1 MTSIQVVAYLRV
13 STGKQEKSGLG
24 LEAQKHYIET
34 AAAQHGWTIVAT
46 YTDAVSG
53 KVAPEDRPQMARAMA
68 DAKAQGACILVAKL
82 DRLGRDVEHIA
93 RLMKTHNI
101 KVATMPQADNFQL
114 HLFAALAEQEREFI
128 SQRTKDALS
137 RLQARA
143 DGGCV
148 ESIAKVKRRA
158 DNARKSGLA
167 RLAKAGKDC
176 SILEQDVM
184 KDDVKSDPTTPK
196 GKVERHQKDIAPH
209 VKACLYEG
217 ASTLQAVADC
227 LNSRGKTT
235 SRGGEWNPTTVRRL
249 MIALDIS
256 FAKAA

>member
-1 MTSIQVVAYLRV
+1 MSPIKVVAYLRV
-13 STGKQEKSGLG
+13 STGRQEASGLG
-24 LEAQKHYIET
+24 LEAQEHYIKT
-34 AAAQHGWTIVAT
+34 AAAQHGWDTVAT
-46 YTDAVSG
+46 YTETVSG
-53 KVAPEDRPQMARAMA
+53 TVAPEDRPQMARAMA
-68 DAKAQGACILVAKL
+68 EAKALGACILVAKL

-114 HLFAALAEQEREFI
+114 HLFAALAQQEREFI
-128 SQRTKDALS
+128 SQRTKEALS

-143 DGGCV
+143 DAGCV
-148 ESIAKVKRRA
+148 ESIAKVKKRA

-167 RLAKAGKDC
+167 RLAKAEKLG
-176 SILEQDVM
+176 VM
-184 KDDVKSDPTTPK
+184 PAVVEPK
-196 GKVERHQKDIAPH
+196 IANHRALIAPH
-209 VKACLYEG
+209 VMACLYQG
-217 ASTLQAVADC
+217 ASTLQAVADY

-249 MIALDIS
+249 MIALDIT

>member
-1 MTSIQVVAYLRV
+1 
-13 STGKQEKSGLG
+13 
-24 LEAQKHYIET
+24 
-34 AAAQHGWTIVAT
+34 
-46 YTDAVSG
+46 
-53 KVAPEDRPQMARAMA
+53 MAKAMA
-68 DAKAQGACILVAKL
+68 EAKALGACILVAKL

-93 RLMKTHNI
+93 RLMKTVNV

-114 HLFAALAEQEREFI
+114 HLFAALAQQEREFI

-158 DNARKSGLA
+158 DNSRIARQ
-167 RLAKAGKDC
+167 AKAEKLGVAPAVT
-176 SILEQDVM
+176 E
-184 KDDVKSDPTTPK
+184 PK
-196 GKVERHQKDIAPH
+196 IASHRNDIAPH

>member
-1 MTSIQVVAYLRV
+1 MSYAEPITTNVLLYF
-13 STGKQEKSGLG
+13 
-24 LEAQKHYIET
+24 
-34 AAAQHGWTIVAT
+34 
-46 YTDAVSG
+46 
-53 KVAPEDRPQMARAMA
+53 
-68 DAKAQGACILVAKL
+68 KL
-82 DRLGRDVEHIA
+82 WS
-93 RLMKTHNI
+93 
-101 KVATMPQADNFQL
+101 
-114 HLFAALAEQEREFI
+114 EFI

-143 DGGCV
+143 DAGCV
-148 ESIAKVKRRA
+148 GSIAKVKRRS
-158 DNARKSGLA
+158 DNSRIARQ
-167 RLAKAGKDC
+167 AKAEKLG
-176 SILEQDVM
+176 
-184 KDDVKSDPTTPK
+184 TPAVTEPK
-196 GKVERHQKDIAPH
+196 IASHPNDTAPH